1 MTERKAIWVRADGPD
16 SYDDRKTMVTAALEA
31 GLQDIVLRQGD
42 EALRRLGRFHA
53 IFIDGED
60 LCDAE
65 RMGKLIHLA
74 SVADQ
79 DRVTSLRGKVDVV
92 VVDAR
97 DWKVIPLENIIA
109 QMGGAT
115 KTMAVATSADEARLF
130 LATLEKGVDG
140 VVIDADA
147 KDLRHFANLVDD
159 HPRLE
164 LAKAKVVL
172 VKALPKGDRVC
183 VDTCSNLRVGE
194 GMLVGSQ
201 SSCLFL
207 VQSEALESE
216 YVAARPFRVNAGA
229 VHAYVMTS
237 TGRTKYLSEVKSGDE
252 ILAVDSEGECRTVA
266 VGRAKVEVRPLL
278 LIEVEAGGRKHSTV
292 LQNAETIRLC
302 TPSGSVSVAELKSGD
317 EVLVRLL
324 AGGRH
329 FGHAINETITER

>member
-1 MTERKAIWVRADGPD
+1 MSEKAVWVRADRPD
-16 SYDDRKTMVTAALEA
+16 SYDDRKSIVTSALEA
-31 GLQDIVLRQGD
+31 GLQHIVIREEDDQLP
-42 EALRRLGRFHA
+42 RLGRFHA
-53 IFIDGED
+53 ILIEGED
-60 LCDAE
+60 IHGDGA
-65 RMGKLIHLA
+65 RGKLVKMS

-79 DRVTSLRGKVDVV
+79 DRVTALKGKADVV

-109 QMGGAT
+109 QMGTGT
-115 KTMAVATSADEARLF
+115 KIMAVASTPDEARLF

-140 VVIDADA
+140 VVIDAPA
-147 KDLRHFANLVDD
+147 KDLRLFGNLADA

-164 LAKAKVVL
+164 LAKAKVTAI
-172 VKALPKGDRVC
+172 KALPKGDRVC
-183 VDTCSNLRVGE
+183 VDTCSNLRIGE

-207 VQSEALESE
+207 VQSEAMESE

-237 TGRTKYLSEVKSGDE
+237 TGRTKYLSEVQSGDE
-252 ILAVDSEGECRTVA
+252 LLAVDSQGECRTVA

-278 LIEVEAGGRKHSTV
+278 LVEVEVDGRKHSTV

-302 TPSGSVSVAELKSGD
+302 TPSGSVSVAELKPGD
-317 EVLVRLL
+317 EVLVRVL

-329 FGHAINETITER
+329 FGHAIKETITER